1 MPQTPGVSE
10 YVTREEFSRFTD
22 RVSARMDQMDATG
35 TRGVAVLAVQMQELA
50 KDMAAHEVKHDRE
63 LADRRSSH
71 KWWVMA
77 ALAAIAAVDGPIVS
91 VLLATHGH

>member
-1 MPQTPGVSE
+1 VSE
-10 YVTREEFSRFTD
+10 YVTREEFSRFAD
-22 RVSARMDQMDATG
+22 RITGRIDQMDSTG

-63 LADRRSSH
+63 MSDRRSTH

-77 ALAAIAAVDGPIVS
+77 AIAAIAAIDGPIVTV
-91 VLLATHGH
+91 VLSAHH